1 MIIAE
6 DYAQEANKLTLF
18 TNTVYF
24 KYIILTRQKQVL

>member
-6 DYAQEANKLTLF
+6 DYAQATNKLTLF
-18 TNTVYF
+18 TNTEYF